1 MIDGTYRISMRT
13 PEAVHDGAVVL
24 TPSKDAV
31 NANFVID
38 KVGSLESQG
47 SLNGNEFTLS
57 GVVNLYLVGRVNYRI
72 DGLVAGDLLKAT
84 CATDR
89 GTFDIT
95 GSRMN

>member
-13 PEAVHDGAVVL
+13 PEAIHDGAVVL
-24 TPSKDAV
+24 SPSGNTV
-31 NANFVID
+31 NANFVFDNI
-38 KVGSLESQG
+38 GSVRRQG
-47 SLNGNEFTLS
+47 SVNGDEFALNGT
-57 GVVNLYLVGRVNYRI
+57 VNLYLIGRVNYRI
-72 DGLVAGDLLKAT
+72 DGLIAGDLLKAT